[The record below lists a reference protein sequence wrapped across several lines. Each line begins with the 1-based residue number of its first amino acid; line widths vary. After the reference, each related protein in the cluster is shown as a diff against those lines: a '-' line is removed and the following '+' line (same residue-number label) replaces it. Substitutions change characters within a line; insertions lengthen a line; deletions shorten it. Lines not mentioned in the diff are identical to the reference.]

1 MNAFIKT
8 ACAVLVV
15 LALCPLGARAQ
26 YSNEYSPAKLL
37 KQGQTA
43 HSIAGNGTVVVQVQV
58 NADGSHKAI
67 RVIKSSNS
75 GDNAAAMDIAQ
86 TSTYRPA
93 HRGQTPIT
101 AFYDFTLK
109 FNGKAVVNNS
119 DESSGG
125 GSSLPS
131 GSMSPAAQQVA
142 ALLRQHKYAAAQS
155 KAQSELLNSPGD
167 QSLREMLGVAAYNT
181 GDYTG
186 AAAAF
191 DKVPSIGSQFKQ
203 AASLSFAAAA
213 VKLAQSNPSQA
224 MGYAQK
230 AVALDPTTNSRFALG
245 VAQLSSGDNAAALA
259 TLKAAHDAAK
269 NDPKIPKAS
278 KVNIDS
284 ELLQAYLAN
293 NDQQGAQATAAEI
306 KQLDPNSTA
315 GSAAMGATLI
325 KNGQAAVEAKDTAT
339 ALSDFDKAAALG
351 DPQLSVTANTLAAFA
366 ISRSAKADYKQM
378 QAYAD
383 KALAIKPND
392 AQANFAEG
400 IALTGQW
407 TASHNEDMKKS
418 AAAALDKADQR
429 AKAEG
434 NEALSLQIETFVKKY
449 LNATPASGSGGG
461 G

>member
-1 MNAFIKT
+1 MNVFIRS
-8 ACAVLVV
+8 ACAVLVA
-15 LALCPLGARAQ
+15 LALSPLAARAQ

-43 HSIAGNGTVVVQVQV
+43 HSIAGSGTVVVQVQV
-58 NADGSHKAI
+58 NADGTHKAI

-75 GDNAAAMDIAQ
+75 GDNAAALDIAQ

-119 DESSGG
+119 EESSGP
-125 GSSLPS
+125 SVPS
-131 GSMSPAAQQVA
+131 GSLSPAAQQVA
-142 ALLRQHKYAAAQS
+142 ILIHQHKYAAAQS
-155 KAQSELLNSPGD
+155 KAQSELLNSPDD
-167 QSLREMLGVAAYNT
+167 QSLRQMLGVAAYNA
-181 GDYTG
+181 GDYTT

-191 DKVPSIGSQFKQ
+191 DKVPTIGSQFKQ
-203 AASLSFAAAA
+203 AAALSLAAAA
-213 VKLAQSNPSQA
+213 VKVAQSNPSQA

-230 AVALDPTTNSRFALG
+230 AVALDPTTNTRFSLG

-259 TLKAAHDAAK
+259 TLKAAHDSAM

-284 ELLQAYLAN
+284 ELLQAYVAN
-293 NDQQGAQATAAEI
+293 NDQQGAQTIAAEI

-325 KNGQAAVEAKDTAT
+325 KSGQAAVEAKDTAT

-366 ISRSAKADYKQM
+366 ISRSAKPYYKQM

-383 KALAIKPND
+383 KALAIKPNA

-407 TASHNEDMKKS
+407 TASHNDDMKKS
-418 AAAALDKADQR
+418 AVAALDKADQQ

>member
-1 MNAFIKT
+1 MNVFVRT
-8 ACAVLVV
+8 ACAVL
-15 LALCPLGARAQ
+15 LALALSPLAVRAQ
-26 YSNEYSPAKLL
+26 YSNEYVPAKLL
-37 KQGQTA
+37 KQGQTS
-43 HSIAGNGTVVVQVQV
+43 HSIAGSGTVVVQVQV
-58 NADGSHKAI
+58 NADGTHKAI

-75 GDNAAAMDIAQ
+75 GDNSAALDIAQ

-93 HRGQTPIT
+93 HRGSAPIT

-119 DESSGG
+119 EEGSSGPSVPA
-125 GSSLPS
+125 GSLT
-131 GSMSPAAQQVA
+131 PAAQQVA
-142 ALLRQHKYAAAQS
+142 LLIHQHKYAAAQS
-155 KAQSELLNSPGD
+155 KGQSELLNSPGD
-167 QSLREMLGVAAYNT
+167 QSLREMTGVAAYNA
-181 GDYTG
+181 GDYTA

-203 AASLSFAAAA
+203 AAALSLAAAA
-213 VKLAQSNPSQA
+213 VKVAQSNPSQA
-224 MGYAQK
+224 LGYAQK
-230 AVALDPTTNSRFALG
+230 AVALDPTTNTRFSLG
-245 VAQLSSGDNAAALA
+245 VAQLSSGDNAAALT
-259 TLKAAHDAAK
+259 TLKAAHDAAM

-284 ELLQAYLAN
+284 ELLQAYVAN
-293 NDQQGAQATAAEI
+293 NDQQGAQTTAAEI
-306 KQLDPNSTA
+306 KQLDPSSTA

-366 ISRSAKADYKQM
+366 ISRSAKPDYKQM

-407 TASHNEDMKKS
+407 TASHNDDMKKS

>member
-1 MNAFIKT
+1 MT
-8 ACAVLVV
+8 
-15 LALCPLGARAQ
+15 
-26 YSNEYSPAKLL
+26 
-37 KQGQTA
+37 
-43 HSIAGNGTVVVQVQV
+43 
-58 NADGSHKAI
+58 
-67 RVIKSSNS
+67 
-75 GDNAAAMDIAQ
+75 
-86 TSTYRPA
+86 
-93 HRGQTPIT
+93 
-101 AFYDFTLK
+101 
-109 FNGKAVVNNS
+109 
-119 DESSGG
+119 
-125 GSSLPS
+125 
-131 GSMSPAAQQVA
+131 
-142 ALLRQHKYAAAQS
+142 
-155 KAQSELLNSPGD
+155 
-167 QSLREMLGVAAYNT
+167 GVAAYNA
-181 GDYTG
+181 GDYTA

-203 AASLSFAAAA
+203 AAALSLAAAA
-213 VKLAQSNPSQA
+213 VKVAQTNPSQA
-224 MGYAQK
+224 LGYAQK
-230 AVALDPTTNSRFALG
+230 AVALDPTTNTRFSLG
-245 VAQLSSGDNAAALA
+245 VAQLSSGDKAAALA
-259 TLKAAHDAAK
+259 TLKAAHDAAM

-278 KVNIDS
+278 KINIDS
-284 ELLQAYLAN
+284 ELLQAYVAN
-293 NDQQGAQATAAEI
+293 NDQQGAQTTAAEI
-306 KQLDPNSTA
+306 KQLDPSSTA

-366 ISRSAKADYKQM
+366 ISRSAKPDYKQM

-407 TASHNEDMKKS
+407 TASHNDDMKKS
-418 AAAALDKADQR
+418 AAAALDKADQQ